1 VPVKIPVIKL
11 ILYPVKLINGSP
23 NCWKNLSCNP
33 VISKLVEVPL
43 TKLYLSPGI
52 TLITGFFSE

>member
-1 VPVKIPVIKL
+1 MIKL
-11 ILYPVKLINGSP
+11 VSYPVPLIIGFP

-33 VISKLVEVPL
+33 VISKLVKVPL

-52 TLITGFFSE
+52 TLINGFFSE